1 MMKRSLF
8 QPLKRIWHIVRD
20 VLRGYTTGQP
30 PDEERP
36 RKSCC

>member
-1 MMKRSLF
+1 MKRTLV
-8 QPLKRIWHIVRD
+8 QQLKHVWHIVRD

>member
-1 MMKRSLF
+1 MKRTLV
-8 QPLKRIWHIVRD
+8 QQLKHVWHIMRD
-20 VLRGYTTGQP
+20 VLRGFTAGQP

>member
-1 MMKRSLF
+1 MNRSTL
-8 QPLKRIWHIVRD
+8 QQVRHLWHIIRE
-20 VLRGYTTGQP
+20 VLRGFTAGQP

>member
-1 MMKRSLF
+1 MMSQIKHKLIH
-8 QPLKRIWHIVRD
+8 LWHIVRD